1 MKTKNLLILSMCSL
15 LTMFISCSK
24 SDDSSSTPAPN
35 PTPSS
40 GLLTAKI
47 NGAAWAP
54 SADSATASLIN
65 GEINIT
71 GVARDGK
78 TITITLTDTV
88 TGTYDLGNSGMHA
101 GVYQTSPS
109 ASSSYNSNYGPWD
122 GTVNTLTI
130 ASIDKTNKK
139 MTGTFS
145 FKAYNFSINDS
156 ITISEGAFNNLPYV
170 TSIGGTG
177 NNTFSVDINGTPYV
191 PTLISGVVSG
201 GNINIVASAN
211 SGSQSVGI
219 YVPETITPGTYTFA
233 PFGTYNAQYNPN
245 SSTFLLVD
253 NGTITITQHNTVLQK
268 IVGTFSFT
276 ASEFGGG
283 TATANLT
290 NGSFTIFY

>member
-1 MKTKNLLILSMCSL
+1 MKTRNLLMLCLYSMVIILV
-15 LTMFISCSK
+15 SCSK
-24 SDDSSSTPAPN
+24 SDDSSSTPSPS
-35 PTPSS
+35 PTPST

-47 NGAAWAP
+47 NGSAWAP

-78 TITITLTDTV
+78 TITITLLDTV
-88 TGTYDLGNSGMHA
+88 VGTYDLGNSGMHA
-101 GVYQTSPS
+101 GVYQTNPS
-109 ASSSYNSNYGPWD
+109 ASSSYNSNFGPWD

-139 MTGTFS
+139 MTGTFT

-170 TSIGGTG
+170 TSISGTG
-177 NNTFSVDINGTPYV
+177 SNSFSVNINGTPYL
-191 PTLISGVVSG
+191 PTLISGVVSSG
-201 GNINIVASAN
+201 DINIIASAN

-219 YVPETITPGTYTFA
+219 YVPETVTPGTYSFQ

-253 NGTITITQHNTVLQK
+253 SGSITITEHNTVLQK
-268 IVGTFSFT
+268 IVGTFNFT
-276 ASEFGGG
+276 ASDFGGG
-283 TATANLT
+283 TTTANLT